1 MKYSLG
7 LMLVIVVVG
16 AIIGM
21 YLPWYAMGISAAIIA
36 YVLGM
41 KTKGSFVIGFAAGF
55 ILWVLAA
62 YYTAL
67 GHPST
72 LPSRMASLLPLKG
85 QVSLLYVVTGIIG
98 GVTTGLWVW
107 AGARLRQK

>member
-7 LMLVIVVVG
+7 LTLVIVVVG

-41 KTKGSFVIGFAAGF
+41 KTKSSFVIGFAAGF
-55 ILWVLAA
+55 ILWTLAA

-98 GVTTGLWVW
+98 GLTTGLWVW

>member
-98 GVTTGLWVW
+98 GLTTGLWVW

>member
-21 YLPWYAMGISAAIIA
+21 YLSWYAMGISAAIIA

>member
-41 KTKGSFVIGFAAGF
+41 KIKGSFVIGFAAGF

-98 GVTTGLWVW
+98 GLTTGLWVW

>member
-1 MKYSLG
+1 
-7 LMLVIVVVG
+7 MLVIVVVG

-72 LPSRMASLLPLKG
+72 LPSRMALLLPLKG

-98 GVTTGLWVW
+98 GLTTGLWVW

>member
-55 ILWVLAA
+55 ILWTLAA

-98 GVTTGLWVW
+98 GLTTGLWVW